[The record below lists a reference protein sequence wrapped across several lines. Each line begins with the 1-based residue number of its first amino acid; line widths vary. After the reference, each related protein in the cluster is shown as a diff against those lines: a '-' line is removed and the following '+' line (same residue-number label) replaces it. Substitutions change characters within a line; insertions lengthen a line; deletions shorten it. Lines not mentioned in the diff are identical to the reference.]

1 MTFGLGLLP
10 LQDLREIKDAIA
22 EEKRGREETQVQ
34 IDDSAELIG
43 PFFSIS
49 IMRVVCKPQGPRNEC
64 IILIYCLDALKQIH
78 DLICNCVS

>member
-1 MTFGLGLLP
+1 MYSTQLSIMTFGLGLLP

-49 IMRVVCKPQGPRNEC
+49 IMRVVCKRMSVEYC
-64 IILIYCLDALKQIH
+64 I
-78 DLICNCVS
+78 VSMHSNKFMI

>member
-64 IILIYCLDALKQIH
+64 RILYCLDALKQIH